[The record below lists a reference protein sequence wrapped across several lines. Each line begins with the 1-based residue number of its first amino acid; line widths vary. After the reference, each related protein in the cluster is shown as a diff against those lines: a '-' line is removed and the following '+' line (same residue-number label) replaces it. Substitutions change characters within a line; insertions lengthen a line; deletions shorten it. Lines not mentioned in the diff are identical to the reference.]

1 MSRFRIVAATSCV
14 VLAGLALAG
23 CSSAS
28 TPSWL
33 TPAPPPPQT
42 LQFESEPPGAS
53 VQTTQ
58 GQICRT
64 PCSLAVPVSGQAV
77 VFSMNGY
84 TPQTIQVSVNQPER
98 SLFSNPPPVLT
109 PNPVAVTLQAIPVA
123 KPTPKLKKAKVAA
136 KVVRPARSEQ
146 PSIAAPEPAEA
157 PDHVFPPPPQMA
169 APASAF
175 PPPPQTR

>member
-1 MSRFRIVAATSCV
+1 MSRCRIVVAASGV
-14 VLAGLALAG
+14 ALAGLALAG

-33 TPAPPPPQT
+33 KPAPPPPQA
-42 LQFESEPPGAS
+42 LQFESEPPGAN

-58 GQICRT
+58 GQTCRT
-64 PCSLAVPVSGQAV
+64 PCSLVVPATSQTIA
-77 VFSMNGY
+77 FSMDGY
-84 TPQTIQVSVNQPER
+84 TPQAVQVNVNQPER
-98 SLFSNPPPVLT
+98 SLFSNPPPVLA

-123 KPTPKLKKAKVAA
+123 KPNPKKAKVAA
-136 KVVRPARSEQ
+136 KAARPARSEQ
-146 PSIAAPEPAEA
+146 PSIAAPEPAAA

-175 PPPPQTR
+175 PPPPQSR